1 MWIRREYIYMD
12 TIQDNRKGG
21 LNKLNAWIAKVRKIK
36 NIEIVVAVILLAI
49 ILIVYTGYT
58 GAKAKRDK
66 SVNTAAEK
74 SDSLEQK
81 MEKILSEISGAGKV
95 SVMITYK
102 GSVEYVTANT
112 SNVNT
117 NTTTDI
123 SRTTSTTSQTIS
135 PVIIN
140 SNGSSGPIIV
150 KEIMPEVKGVIVV
163 AEGAGNVI
171 VRLELIRAVMVA
183 LDIGAEDIEI
193 FTKQ

>member
-1 MWIRREYIYMD
+1 
-12 TIQDNRKGG
+12 
-21 LNKLNAWIAKVRKIK
+21 
-36 NIEIVVAVILLAI
+36 
-49 ILIVYTGYT
+49 
-58 GAKAKRDK
+58 
-66 SVNTAAEK
+66 
-74 SDSLEQK
+74 
-81 MEKILSEISGAGKV
+81 
-95 SVMITYK
+95 MITYK

-140 SNGSSGPIIV
+140 SNGSSGPIII

>member
-1 MWIRREYIYMD
+1 MWIRRECIYMD

-140 SNGSSGPIIV
+140 SNGSSGPIII